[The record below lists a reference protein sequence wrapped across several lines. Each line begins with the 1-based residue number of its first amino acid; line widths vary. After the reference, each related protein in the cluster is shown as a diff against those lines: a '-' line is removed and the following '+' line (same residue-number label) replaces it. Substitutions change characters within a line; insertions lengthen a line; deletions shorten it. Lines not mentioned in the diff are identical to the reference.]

1 MLVVN
6 IFLFDG
12 CFWEKDIVN
21 GLREKVFRFYMV
33 WKKKIIFLFWKK
45 FLLKN
50 WEIKLYIKCLGFIW
64 IVINSVVVC

>member
-33 WKKKIIFLFWKK
+33 
-45 FLLKN
+45 
-50 WEIKLYIKCLGFIW
+50 
-64 IVINSVVVC
+64 